1 MGITFITGSSLC
13 VVPTMLFSRVLLFV
27 GLFAISSC
35 LPAMDM
41 EETPIQNNV
50 PVADPLIEMMHE
62 HAISADGS
70 QAVLQ
75 DAHNQAA
82 HHLIQEEQVAH
93 HQAAHNEAQRGK
105 QNQDVQQESECA
117 ATDTTNPPTDP
128 PTYPPTLNHMKLLH
142 RRRRRA
148 ATKEPSTTPSK
159 PLTLETKPP
168 HSASG
173 CMSPAHALMAV
184 LTASV
189 ALL

>member
-1 MGITFITGSSLC
+1 MG
-13 VVPTMLFSRVLLFV
+13 
-27 GLFAISSC
+27 
-35 LPAMDM
+35 
-41 EETPIQNNV
+41 
-50 PVADPLIEMMHE
+50 HE

-70 QAVLQ
+70 QTDLQ
-75 DAHNQAA
+75 DVHN
-82 HHLIQEEQVAH
+82 
-93 HQAAHNEAQRGK
+93 QAAHNEAQRGK
-105 QNQDVQQESECA
+105 QNQDVQQEAEDD

-189 ALL
+189 AL

>member
-1 MGITFITGSSLC
+1 
-13 VVPTMLFSRVLLFV
+13 
-27 GLFAISSC
+27 
-35 LPAMDM
+35 M

-70 QAVLQ
+70 QTDLQ
-75 DAHNQAA
+75 DVHNQAA

-105 QNQDVQQESECA
+105 QNQDVQQEAEDD
-117 ATDTTNPPTDP
+117 ATDTTN
-128 PTYPPTLNHMKLLH
+128 PPTLNHMKLLH

-189 ALL
+189 ALLL

>member
-1 MGITFITGSSLC
+1 MGTGSSLC

-27 GLFAISSC
+27 GLFAIS
-35 LPAMDM
+35 
-41 EETPIQNNV
+41 
-50 PVADPLIEMMHE
+50 
-62 HAISADGS
+62 ADGS
-70 QAVLQ
+70 QTDLQ
-75 DAHNQAA
+75 DVHGQAA

-105 QNQDVQQESECA
+105 QNQDVQQEAEDD

-168 HSASG
+168 YSASG
-173 CMSPAHALMAV
+173 CMSPAYALMAV

-189 ALL
+189 ALLF

>member
-1 MGITFITGSSLC
+1 MGSTFITGSSLC

-35 LPAMDM
+35 LPAKDM

-70 QAVLQ
+70 QTDLQ
-75 DAHNQAA
+75 DAHN
-82 HHLIQEEQVAH
+82 
-93 HQAAHNEAQRGK
+93 QAAHNEAQRGK
-105 QNQDVQQESECA
+105 QNQDVQQEAEDD

-128 PTYPPTLNHMKLLH
+128 PTYPPTLNHMKLLQ
-142 RRRRRA
+142 RRRRRAATKEPSRA

-189 ALL
+189 ALLLWH